1 MEPYGGWEG
10 MDWDSKEYREKK
22 REVEELLWSS
32 IKVYIMNV
40 RYRLMKGTLK
50 VVTFLNHK

>member
-1 MEPYGGWEG
+1 
-10 MDWDSKEYREKK
+10 MDWDSEEYREKK
-22 REVEELLWSS
+22 REVEEFLWSS